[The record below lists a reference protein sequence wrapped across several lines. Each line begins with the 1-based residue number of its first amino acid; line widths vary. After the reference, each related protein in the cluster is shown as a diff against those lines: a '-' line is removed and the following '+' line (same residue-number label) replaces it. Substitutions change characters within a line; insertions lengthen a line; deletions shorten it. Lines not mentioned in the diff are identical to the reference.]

1 MPGVCRRRMK
11 LAKEFLKLYLPKHKI
26 NISIQRKK
34 LNDNYG
40 ELYIDDY
47 NYRPRSFVIYI
58 DKEINNE
65 LYTKTLLHELWHIYQ
80 FVTGTVKIK
89 HNRTYHNN
97 IDVTDEPEE
106 DLEFEKEAEQMEEEL
121 KKIFFTHLKI
131 NR

>member
-1 MPGVCRRRMK
+1 MK

-26 NISIQRKK
+26 NISIKRKK

-47 NYRPRSFVIYI
+47 NYKPRSFVIYI

-89 HNRTYHNN
+89 HNKTYHNN

-106 DLEFEKEAEQMEEEL
+106 NLEFEKEAEQMEEEL
-121 KKIFFTHLKI
+121 KKIFFAHSARAALYYKHS
-131 NR
+131 